1 MTIYHFIQYCFFGF
15 GVYNLTYI
23 ILKKSKKL
31 QEKIKF
37 PEIDKAAITTV
48 LICGAVYLTNWIY
61 DWVIILNN
69 RESESSIAVFERLD
83 GPYGFSVY
91 FQQVL
96 YLSACFCFLLKF
108 VRKYLILRFFIGF
121 LFLFNLERFVII
133 ITSLHRDY
141 LPSSWTMYQNYYHWL
156 IIDWLVKTII
166 FISFTTIT
174 YFIQNHNKS

>member
-15 GVYNLTYI
+15 GVYNLAYI
-23 ILKKSKKL
+23 VLKKSKRL

-37 PEIDKAAITTV
+37 SEIDKAAITTV
-48 LICGAVYLTNWIY
+48 LICGAIYLINWTY
-61 DWVIILNN
+61 DWIIILNN
-69 RESESSIAVFERLD
+69 RDSETSIAIFKRLN

-96 YLSACFCFLLKF
+96 YFSAYFFFLLKF

-141 LPSSWTMYQNYYHWL
+141 LPSSWTMYQNEYYWL
-156 IIDWLVKTII
+156 IIDWLVKTVI
-166 FISFTTIT
+166 FMSFTTIT
-174 YFIQNHNKS
+174 YFIQYQSKR